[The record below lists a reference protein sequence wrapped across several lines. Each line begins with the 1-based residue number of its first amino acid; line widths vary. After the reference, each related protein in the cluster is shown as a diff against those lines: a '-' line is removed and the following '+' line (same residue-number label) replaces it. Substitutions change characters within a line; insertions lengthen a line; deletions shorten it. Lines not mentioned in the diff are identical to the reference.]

1 MVKNYRVKNSHSGI
15 KQKLRQWLVMI
26 GMVMIGVGYAGDAS
40 ASAYWPSGMAVN
52 DTFIEVFKIDTVFRF
67 PSDEAKSGRNDKGT
81 KFKDFMGK
89 VNYQRCPGMMSLC
102 FLTWS
107 DQKGSSDDYDMH
119 FSDFSLYNKAT
130 GKEMYLCDV
139 YIHWDMESDTWMSDP
154 NSYSKDETS
163 EGSIRSIYD
172 FNDCE
177 TSIAYIRIFPR
188 VGSEA
193 FAFLHIKYSD
203 AVKKFM
209 KDAGKNLQL
218 RQYAY
223 FDPSNLRYFDI
234 KTDIKYNP
242 IETNFGLKLDVNEWS
257 GEGKFKYSITGN
269 SNCDKIQTKTIRA
282 GVENSTDWMKFD
294 GIYTKETTF
303 DNLTQAELDGTS
315 TKPIKFQYQVCK
327 EYTINT
333 DNWLT
338 SPSDGFNKQKSE
350 WGTIIPPKMLLPGA
364 IVASSNNNDKVT
376 VSWQIE
382 KYGKGAGYDESDF
395 VIQRST
401 DPTFSNNVKTYKV
414 VYTTPSK
421 LAEGT
426 ADFVMYDSFDDEYGN
441 GRKTFYYRIKREHT
455 AWNSPKI
462 ENSCE
467 VNTDFKK
474 VNNLVAGIDST
485 SGTKKIYLNWSL
497 TDGVWNDKMSYELKS
512 SPEIPGLKSPEKD
525 AADSKFLIE
534 NASSC
539 VAYTFTLKVKY
550 DGKEQST
557 SNAVTIVKPNGTV
570 GEISKLD
577 VSKGYYTDR
586 TSVIWTLGKNA
597 SEFAHFNLKRKEC
610 TSTSDVW
617 ETLTTVEHLNGNN
630 EYRYDDQT
638 SRAGVYYNY
647 KVEGIQ
653 TCLQADGKTEISEAS
668 AIVTDIGFSQPYGVV
683 SGSVTY
689 GTSKQAVKD
698 VCVTAQG
705 GSAMKNRALSFK
717 GESTSSAVMDSAK
730 VQSLFGKNGK
740 GTMSAGTVQYWIK
753 DLKNAFGKSR
763 TKIISGKNLS
773 FHSKASYVYG
783 SWNGT
788 DFYVRPKSHGLN
800 FDGNYMHFTFT
811 YSDSIRAYVNGKRIS
826 VSTVAAVAVKDTS
839 TKVGPLTIGAY
850 DGDAKQYPVFYLD
863 ELRFWNRALTAEEIA
878 QNYDCYLNG
887 SEEGLTGYYRFD
899 EDIESFAVDISNK
912 NGKYNGNHIVLNNV
926 GKKSGTGEVPTS
938 DQLSLKTYTD
948 ANGAYLMNNLP
959 YVGDGESYTITPS
972 LGVHSFSPT
981 EKTLYFND
989 NASNHNNVD
998 FTDNSSFNVSGH
1010 VYYNNTTFPVEG
1022 CNFYVDG
1029 VVCTTGDGNLV
1040 TSDKNGA
1047 YTISVPIGEHYI
1059 QVKKANHTFV
1069 GAGRYPTDPY
1079 GKGGKEAFEN
1089 PRQNLNFYDSTLVT
1103 LVGKVVG
1110 GDVEGEKP
1118 HGFNR
1123 TKANMGQARI
1133 KLLANGTGQLNEDT
1147 ETERVFSSPI
1157 DSVKSKATTGK
1168 YDSGNDARYV
1178 TIETDPETGEF
1189 AVSLPPLNFSI
1200 DSIKL
1205 INNPDFEFNV
1215 SDYTAPALADANL
1228 NNVLVDS
1235 ALVDSTHYGYVKYIQ
1250 ALDVVAHVDPTL
1262 EVTDA
1267 NHTDSLFGD
1276 NTYIYT
1282 DPLTMEKDTV
1292 AMIGKDSLYYTMGY
1306 PVFSQNTEYTFNLF
1320 GYERFVNYDKVK
1332 ANSPDS
1338 VDKVPLRGVEVTLS
1352 NELGAQQVVS
1362 ACEDSACIVQGSKND
1377 SVWVKAGD
1385 VLNLADNTVTLD
1397 SVTGKAAYVFKA
1409 TYPQITSPYTRGL
1422 NINYEVNGRVYGWD
1436 QNGAFK
1442 GIILGGL
1449 PTGNNFVTAG
1459 PDKVYY
1465 ILRDPAG
1472 SNSFATLE
1480 EGSVVT
1486 VEESKNLYSTEGTE
1500 INTVSTIS
1508 TSVDTYMGT
1517 DILGV
1522 VTLMKVASVETV
1534 AQGLT
1539 NTTLTATQNKSES
1552 TTTTMT
1558 VTNAIST
1565 SDSEDYVG
1573 EGGDV
1578 FIGSSTNQVFGKARM
1593 VTIAKDTSGN
1603 YSIALDE
1610 GLNVSESYN
1619 TEFIYTQTYIE
1630 GTLIPNLE
1638 SLRNSCLT
1646 QVREDVYDSYKDSTM
1661 KNETGHILY
1670 ITKLGP
1676 DDKGYGS
1683 SNTDE
1688 SVWGKDAQCKRIDS
1702 LNRFEGPS
1710 YMKILPEGAS
1720 AEDMYCDT
1728 VVWYNQQIALWKSQL
1743 AANERAKV
1751 RAIENRDSF
1760 LIVNKS
1766 FDVGT
1771 EYESVT
1777 ENCSSVTKMKEL
1789 GVQTSLMIGVGTG
1802 FEIVGIGTDVEIK
1815 VEANVDYSTSTT
1827 KSNEQCQT
1835 VSYEL
1840 VESGNNDA
1848 LSVDIYNAPDG
1859 FGPIFYTRAGQTSC
1873 PYEGE
1878 KLTRYY
1884 EPDQHT
1890 IAQATMKVESPEI
1903 SCEVPTVSD
1912 VPSGSPANYTLN
1924 LYNNSDILADGYY
1937 YLMVVD
1943 SKGADVLVD
1952 GASITV
1958 VPRAVLLKAGEITE
1972 KKLQIKQTQLDVVDY
1987 DSIGVVIASMCQYD
2001 ETGNNELISD
2011 TVYLSAHFN
2020 PGCSPI
2026 TLQIDKTTINT
2037 NEGELT
2043 LKVKDFD
2050 RTYGGFSKIY
2060 LQYKAIGDNNWNLT
2074 KSFAL
2079 NDSIKKAE
2087 KTDSVITTASFNY
2100 PFDVNS
2106 ISFYDQTYVFRAAT
2120 VCKYGTENIYAYSDE
2135 ISVVKDQSV
2144 PMALGTPSPSNG
2156 ILGAGDDIY
2165 VVYNEPI
2172 KSGAL
2177 SAVENIQVRGV
2188 LNDYVVTHET
2198 AYKMQGTEAKT
2209 EAPIYCG
2216 SGDFT
2221 LETWLNYTKPGTL
2234 YSWGKNGL
2242 EIAISDDHKLVVSSN
2257 GKKIVSKDTVRQ
2269 DYWIYLS
2276 VSVQKGADDSCYV
2289 SANYAY
2295 DAVDVQLF
2303 AGQLLPIETTS
2314 STFSVGDGM
2323 EGYMH
2328 ELTLWNEYRPFVSA
2342 KSQMYKGKYAS
2353 TSGLIGYWPMNE
2365 GKGQLLTD
2373 KARSRHLTAP
2383 ADSWFNNSE
2392 NFAVEFTGS
2401 DTLNI
2406 NISECPAKT
2415 DDNYLVELWFRGTE
2429 TKASNL
2435 FHLVGSNQLSVDFTE
2450 NGGLTLTTADDTYT
2464 ITNTNNLDG
2473 AWHHFAFNV
2482 LRNGNAAFYIDGS
2495 LVNQM
2500 AASNVPAFAG
2510 SNVLLGAD
2518 FVGQMDEFRYWKAVR
2533 TAEVIR
2539 ENAYSRLSADEE
2551 GLEAYY
2557 PFEASSTDD
2566 NDQLVTN
2573 GSAIDLIDNKKAT
2586 GIAQFTEQAPALT
2599 AAKQKESVAFS
2610 YTASDTKIVIDVTE
2624 SPYRVDGCTLEFT
2637 VKRVQDLNGN
2647 YGNPITW
2654 TAYMNQNTLVW
2665 ADDALSLEQE
2675 SGDETSFSV
2684 AVSNNSGS
2692 SKTWYISDL
2701 PSWLSVDKES
2711 GTLSAL
2717 SSKTLNF
2724 TVLNSTPIG
2733 YYEAAVLLMGADTL
2747 SDRLDLSLKVTG
2759 VRPEWNVDPSEYELN
2774 MNVIATLKVDGQY
2787 SEDENDLIAAFI
2799 DDKCVG
2805 LTSPSY
2811 YNRYDSYYVMM
2822 DVYGNAD
2829 MANKEVQFRIWD
2841 ASTGVTYVCQSSESV
2856 NFGSNA
2862 VYGSINK
2869 PIELTTTAL
2878 QEQSTR
2884 LSAGWNWVSM
2894 NVAPTDKSVSNV
2906 MKSVA
2911 SNLHTVKCKTAFAQT
2926 LNGKFAGSLD
2936 EMSNAKMY
2944 KVKMNEAA
2952 NWTLLGEAV
2961 DPTTYSVSIAPNW
2974 NWIGYT
2980 PSYSLS
2986 LNDAFAGLNP
2996 TNGDMVKSSEGFAIY
3011 SGYEWVGSLST
3022 LTPGKGY
3029 MYKSL
3034 AKDSL
3039 SFTYPSNKYALS
3051 NGSLRASSF
3060 YNYTPVA
3067 DNKYPSNMTIV
3078 AVVKNGSD
3086 LLTNSEVAAF
3096 VGDECRG
3103 VGRSSEDEALVFLT
3117 VLGEGSGDSITFKV
3131 ENNGEF
3137 VTVPTKLVYEDD
3149 ATIGTLEKPYVIN
3162 LIPSLDVEVT
3172 TGRINIYPTNVK
3184 QNLYVEAGKSIKK
3197 IYLTDM
3203 EGRMMYENTYG
3214 NATGLYTIDMT
3225 CYAPGIYFVFI
3236 EPTEGQLIMHRVM
3249 K

>member
-40 ASAYWPSGMAVN
+40 AEYIPTDFTFQKGS
-52 DTFIEVFKIDTVFRF
+52 DITFIETFEYDRVFDF
-67 PSDEAKSGRNDKGT
+67 SEAGAAGEDLGMTFNELK
-81 KFKDFMGK
+81 GK
-89 VNYQRCPGMMSLC
+89 VKTQFCPGYIAVCMM
-102 FLTWS
+102 TWA
-107 DQKGSSDDYDMH
+107 DLADNSDDYDMQYT
-119 FSDFSLYNKAT
+119 SLYT
-130 GKEMYLCDV
+130 GVHASFVKMCRIDFF
-139 YIHWDMESDTWMSDP
+139 
-154 NSYSKDETS
+154 NDETS
-163 EGSIRSIYD
+163 LSEDQAGPYYSETKIGESNVKSITDDNGFKTELVYIKKVKK
-172 FNDCE
+172 NDREHTFC
-177 TSIAYIRIFPR
+177 F
-188 VGSEA
+188 
-193 FAFLHIKYSD
+193 FHIKYPETNNYIANSK
-203 AVKKFM
+203 ASLV
-209 KDAGKNLQL
+209 L
-218 RQYAY
+218 RQEAHYDYSHYKDYYITTDAPLKPLDFNVSTSSKSWNDDCKY
-223 FDPSNLRYFDI
+223 QYTVVESDNSVSRQKEASHIQY
-234 KTDIKYNP
+234 KT
-242 IETNFGLKLDVNEWS
+242 FVNGTQKSVSGDAKSGWVSFS
-257 GEGKFKYSITGN
+257 GEKQIVEDLSSYGLTLDNFNN
-269 SNCDKIQTKTIRA
+269 SQI
-282 GVENSTDWMKFD
+282 S
-294 GIYTKETTF
+294 
-303 DNLTQAELDGTS
+303 
-315 TKPIKFQYQVCK
+315 FQYQLAK
-327 EYTINT
+327 SYTINT
-333 DNWLT
+333 ENWLNAAKNSMSTKTQYYT
-338 SPSDGFNKQKSE
+338 SGWKTVTPQKLIMPTSIDARWVNSGKVNLEWSLSELGKSE
-350 WGTIIPPKMLLPGA
+350 SDYDLSGFVLQRATN
-364 IVASSNNNDKVT
+364 SSFSSDLVT
-376 VSWQIE
+376 FNLDYN
-382 KYGKGAGYDESDF
+382 KESSSYSISDSYENLF
-395 VIQRST
+395 
-401 DPTFSNNVKTYKV
+401 
-414 VYTTPSK
+414 TTKESK
-421 LAEGT
+421 
-426 ADFVMYDSFDDEYGN
+426 
-441 GRKTFYYRIKREHT
+441 KTFYYRLRRKHTTWSSPSVKCEVSNVWTSLKKINSLSATTENGKIKLK
-455 AWNSPKI
+455 WNLTSGVWPDNVSYSL
-462 ENSCE
+462 ESTPALSVSAPGNSAESCE
-467 VNTDFKK
+467 
-474 VNNLVAGIDST
+474 I
-485 SGTKKIYLNWSL
+485 SGAL
-497 TDGVWNDKMSYELKS
+497 TCTEYSFN
-512 SPEIPGLKSPEKD
+512 
-525 AADSKFLIE
+525 
-534 NASSC
+534 
-539 VAYTFTLKVKY
+539 LKVKY
-550 DGKEQST
+550 GGNVHSSKL
-557 SNAVTIVKPNGTV
+557 SNTVMLPNDTI
-570 GEISKLD
+570 GEIESFD

-586 TSVIWTLGKNA
+586 ASVSWILGKNG
-597 SEFAHFNLKRKEC
+597 SEFSYFNLQRRAYN
-610 TSTSDVW
+610 TSDSIW
-617 ETLTTVEHLNGNN
+617 ETLTTVENLGSSKF
-630 EYRYDDQT
+630 RYDDQT
-638 SRAGVYYNY
+638 GRPGLYYNY
-647 KVEGIQ
+647 KIEGVQ
-653 TCLQADGKTEISEAS
+653 TCNGVSNPSVSK
-668 AIVTDIGFSQPYGVV
+668 TDIGFSQPYGVV

-698 VCVTAQG
+698 VCVIAQG
-705 GSAMKNRALSFK
+705 GSAMKNRALYFTGTQVEIDSETSNK
-717 GESTSSAVMDSAK
+717 LAPGES
-730 VQSLFGKNGK
+730 
-740 GTMSAGTVQYWIK
+740 GTVQFYF
-753 DLKNAFGKSR
+753 KNIPGTLR
-763 TKIISGKNLS
+763 TYVLQQEDGVKIHFRENIVYFSWKGTQAELYYSLSSSGKNVNNE
-773 FHSKASYVYG
+773 FIHY
-783 SWNGT
+783 
-788 DFYVRPKSHGLN
+788 
-800 FDGNYMHFTFT
+800 TFT
-811 YSDSIRAYVNGKRIS
+811 YTPTLLKLYVNGKL
-826 VSTVAAVAVKDTS
+826 VATKDRSITNNNTGKAIVLGKTDNS
-839 TKVGPLTIGAY
+839 GTNSATE
-850 DGDAKQYPVFYLD
+850 YPKFYLD
-863 ELRFWNRALTAEEIA
+863 ELRFWDKALDSATIA
-878 QNYDCYLNG
+878 QNYDRYLNG
-887 SEEGLTGYYRFD
+887 SEDGLVGYYRFD
-899 EDIESFAVDISNK
+899 EDIENLAIDVSNVQ
-912 NGKYNGNHIVLNNV
+912 GEYNGNHFAMSKVEKRSN
-926 GKKSGTGEVPTS
+926 TYEVPTV

-1079 GKGGKEAFEN
+1079 GKGRKEVFEN
-1089 PRQNLNFYDSTLVT
+1089 PRQSLNFYDSTLVT

-1133 KLLANGTGQLNEDT
+1133 KLLANGTGQLNQDT

-1200 DSIKL
+1200 DSIKI

-1593 VTIAKDTSGN
+1593 VTIAKDTSGS

-2482 LRNGNAAFYIDGS
+2482 LRNGNAAIYIDGS

-2557 PFEASSTDD
+2557 PFEASSSDE

-2701 PSWLSVDKES
+2701 PSWLFVDKES

-2799 DDKCVG
+2799 DEKCVG

-2862 VYGSINK
+2862 VYGSIDK

-3117 VLGEGSGDSITFKV
+3117 VLGEGSSDSITFKV

>member
-40 ASAYWPSGMAVN
+40 AEYTPTGLKVNTFTEILEYGKVFDFSNVGSG
-52 DTFIEVFKIDTVFRF
+52 
-67 PSDEAKSGRNDKGT
+67 SGRKITAGDK
-81 KFKDFMGK
+81 FDDFMAK
-89 VNYQRCPGMMSLC
+89 VKTVDCPGYVAVCMM
-102 FLTWS
+102 TWANN
-107 DQKGSSDDYDMH
+107 DGDDDYDMQYV
-119 FSDFSLYNKAT
+119 DFSLYD
-130 GKEMYLCDV
+130 GSEEYSLCSIDFYDDKDCDCNIINDEYV
-139 YIHWDMESDTWMSDP
+139 ESQKRES
-154 NSYSKDETS
+154 NVK
-163 EGSIRSIYD
+163 SITNY
-172 FNDCE
+172 NGC
-177 TSIAYIRIFPR
+177 TTNLAYIRVLNREDKIQ
-188 VGSEA
+188 V
-193 FAFLHIKYSD
+193 FAFLHIKLSETIMTFLKGHPNARIEQKLSYDYKTYSTYY
-203 AVKKFM
+203 FFE
-209 KDAGKNLQL
+209 NLG
-218 RQYAY
+218 YK
-223 FDPSNLRYFDI
+223 PMVS
-234 KTDIKYNP
+234 
-242 IETNFGLKLDVNEWS
+242 ETNLKVGDHSWLDDC
-257 GEGKFKYSITGN
+257 KYQYKLTGIGY
-269 SNCDKIQTKTIRA
+269 DKIQYGVDVNGVSKKQLTWETTSDTKTIEEDLTKLKN
-282 GVENSTDWMKFD
+282 VNSTPVTN
-294 GIYTKETTF
+294 YT
-303 DNLTQAELDGTS
+303 LTVADLNNSKIEFKYRFSKDYKINTSYWLDGAKKTFTGDTKTTEKTVTYTS
-315 TKPIKFQYQVCK
+315 DWHTFKPQKLIMPTSISAQWDVSGKINLKWKLSEYGESESDYDQSGFILQRSTNSSFSSDLETFNLDYNK
-327 EYTINT
+327 ESSSYTVSDSYEKLFT
-333 DNWLT
+333 AKEQSEKKPFYYRLRREHTTWT
-338 SPSDGFNKQKSE
+338 SPSVSCVVNDVWTTLKKINSLSATTENGKIKLKWNLTSGVWPDNVSYSLESTPTLSVSAPGKSE
-350 WGTIIPPKMLLPGA
+350 
-364 IVASSNNNDKVT
+364 
-376 VSWQIE
+376 E
-382 KYGKGAGYDESDF
+382 
-395 VIQRST
+395 
-401 DPTFSNNVKTYKV
+401 
-414 VYTTPSK
+414 
-421 LAEGT
+421 
-426 ADFVMYDSFDDEYGN
+426 
-441 GRKTFYYRIKREHT
+441 
-455 AWNSPKI
+455 
-462 ENSCE
+462 SCE
-467 VNTDFKK
+467 
-474 VNNLVAGIDST
+474 I
-485 SGTKKIYLNWSL
+485 SGAL
-497 TDGVWNDKMSYELKS
+497 TCTEYSFN
-512 SPEIPGLKSPEKD
+512 
-525 AADSKFLIE
+525 
-534 NASSC
+534 
-539 VAYTFTLKVKY
+539 LKVKY
-550 DGKEQST
+550 GGNVHSSKL
-557 SNAVTIVKPNGTV
+557 SNTV
-570 GEISKLD
+570 MLPSDTTGEIKSFD

-586 TSVIWTLGKNA
+586 ASVSWILGKNG
-597 SEFAHFNLKRKEC
+597 SEFSYFNLQRRAYN
-610 TSTSDVW
+610 TSDSIW
-617 ETLTTVEHLNGNN
+617 ETLTTVENLGSSKF
-630 EYRYDDQT
+630 RYDDQT
-638 SRAGVYYNY
+638 GRPGIYYNY
-647 KVEGIQ
+647 KIEGVQ
-653 TCLQADGKTEISEAS
+653 TCNGVSNPSVSK
-668 AIVTDIGFSQPYGVV
+668 TDIGFSQPYGVV

-698 VCVTAQG
+698 VCVIAQG
-705 GSAMKNRALSFK
+705 GSAMKNRALYFTGTQVEIDSETSNK
-717 GESTSSAVMDSAK
+717 LAPGES
-730 VQSLFGKNGK
+730 
-740 GTMSAGTVQYWIK
+740 GTVQFYF
-753 DLKNAFGKSR
+753 KNIPGTLR
-763 TKIISGKNLS
+763 TYVLQQEDGVKIHFRENIVYFSWKGTQAELYYSLSSSGKNVNNE
-773 FHSKASYVYG
+773 FIHY
-783 SWNGT
+783 
-788 DFYVRPKSHGLN
+788 
-800 FDGNYMHFTFT
+800 TFT
-811 YSDSIRAYVNGKRIS
+811 YTPTLLKLYVNGKL
-826 VSTVAAVAVKDTS
+826 VATKDRSITNNNKGKAIVLGKTDNS
-839 TKVGPLTIGAY
+839 GTNNATE
-850 DGDAKQYPVFYLD
+850 YPKFYLD
-863 ELRFWNRALTAEEIA
+863 ELRFWDKALDSATIA
-878 QNYDCYLNG
+878 QNYDRYLNG
-887 SEEGLTGYYRFD
+887 SEDGLVGYYRFD
-899 EDIESFAVDISNK
+899 EDIENLAIDISNVQ
-912 NGKYNGNHIVLNNV
+912 GEYNGNHFSMSKVEKRSN
-926 GKKSGTGEVPTS
+926 TYEVPTT

-1010 VYYNNTTFPVEG
+1010 VYYDNTTFPVEG

-1040 TSDKNGA
+1040 TSDKTGA

-1069 GAGRYPTDPY
+1069 GAGRYPVDSLGI
-1079 GKGGKEAFEN
+1079 GKKTVFEN
-1089 PRQNLNFYDSTLVT
+1089 PRQSLNFYDSTLVT

-1133 KLLANGTGQLNEDT
+1133 KLLANGTGQLNQDT

-1157 DSVKSKATTGK
+1157 DSVKSKAKTGK
-1168 YDSGNDARYV
+1168 YDSGNDAQYV

-1646 QVREDVYDSYKDSTM
+1646 QVGDSVYKTYKDTTLKK

-1670 ITKLGP
+1670 ITTLGSN
-1676 DDKGYGS
+1676 DEHFGS
-1683 SNTDE
+1683 DNTDE
-1688 SVWGKDAQCKRIDS
+1688 SVWGKANAKTKKIEGLADRV
-1702 LNRFEGPS
+1702 EGPS
-1710 YMKILPEGAS
+1710 YMLILPDGAS
-1720 AEDMYCDT
+1720 TANMYSDT
-1728 VVWYNQQIALWKSQL
+1728 VAWYNKQIALWKSQL

-1789 GVQTSLMIGVGTG
+1789 GVQTSLMVGVGTG

-2156 ILGAGDDIY
+2156 ILGAGDDVY

-2269 DYWIYLS
+2269 NYWIYLS

-2328 ELTLWNEYRPFVSA
+2328 ELTLWNEYRPFASA

-2392 NFAVEFTGS
+2392 NFAVEFSGS

-2482 LRNGNAAFYIDGS
+2482 LRNGNAAIYIDGS

-2557 PFEASSTDD
+2557 PFEASSTDA

-2675 SGDETSFSV
+2675 SGDETNFSV

-2862 VYGSINK
+2862 VYGSIEK

-2884 LSAGWNWVSM
+2884 LSAGWNWISM

-2961 DPTTYSVSIAPNW
+2961 NPTTYSVSIAPNW

-3117 VLGEGSGDSITFKV
+3117 VLGEGSGDSIIFKV

-3172 TGRINIYPTNVK
+3172 TGKINIYPTNVK